1 MIDTFDFRAYG
12 LPSLI
17 VSSPVVALLQ
27 VIASELGAA
36 AQWWQVVPVPLWLA
50 VCTLSVHL
58 GHNPGKNLEPT
69 LWASWGGPP
78 TTSLLR
84 WVNAGNP
91 ERVAD
96 LHRTLALLIG
106 STLRLPSES
115 EERADPRR
123 ADQIYETAVGRII
136 ALTRDAGN
144 YPLLKNT
151 LVWYCFRRSLLGLR
165 PKGIIIG
172 VAATLACAI
181 LGVLAACSVVD
192 IGVAG
197 PFVAAGIGCVQ
208 VLVLVGFASEDSVRA
223 AADRYAQE
231 LVKLTYAL

>member
-1 MIDTFDFRAYG
+1 M
-12 LPSLI
+12 
-17 VSSPVVALLQ
+17 
-27 VIASELGAA
+27 
-36 AQWWQVVPVPLWLA
+36 
-50 VCTLSVHL
+50 
-58 GHNPGKNLEPT
+58 
-69 LWASWGGPP
+69 
-78 TTSLLR
+78 
-84 WVNAGNP
+84 
-91 ERVAD
+91 AD